1 MNKLW
6 PYSEAEDIINYY
18 GDDLPSPITLE
29 TGFGPSGPPHMG
41 TFGEI
46 ARTMFVQYALEDL
59 GYRTEIISFSD
70 DMDGLRKVPSGFPAS
85 LQKFLGQ
92 PISRVPD
99 PFGCHESY
107 SAHMNAQLADMVNMA
122 GATVHFKYSS
132 EEYQKGTFNEEIKI
146 ILNHFDDLRKIVA
159 ADYAIEKQRTWFPF
173 FVICEKCGNIYTP
186 RIIDVDADKAE
197 IKYSCDQKFD
207 TVQGCGHIGVISA
220 LNGHGK
226 LPWKI
231 DWAARWHALNINY
244 EIYGKDLIPS
254 ANISDRICT
263 DIFKWKPPKHM
274 FYELFLD
281 EEGLKI
287 SKSKG
292 EAINPKEWL
301 KYGNIESLY
310 YLFFNKPQSAKRI
323 SIKRLPKYLQELQ
336 RIEQDYYARKEKG
349 ELSNEKTIYHFL
361 TNFSPP
367 EHMPERI
374 DFSFL
379 VDLVSA
385 LGIRE
390 IPIIRQYVLK
400 NNNSDPDMDLID
412 AEIEKAL
419 NFYHDHLKG
428 DEKEITPDDIEFG
441 FNVLDDFARFLM
453 ISEWSG
459 EDIHKKIYEIAN
471 SYAVEVRHLFRTLYL
486 ILLKQ
491 ERGPRL
497 GNFVKVLGQ
506 TYVAN
511 EITKKIMKLEM
522 QTEIAALRK
531 EVENNYQM
539 MMAKLEQISTG
550 ESIKPDAA
558 RESATDSDEENR
570 IRTFHES
577 RSVPSKKLFLTD
589 PYLSQFDAVV
599 TMVDGVKVSLDRTCF
614 FSASGRQVGDTGEIA
629 SVKVIDTQYGERD
642 IVHLLEK
649 EPDFKVGD
657 TITASID
664 WQRRY
669 AIMKLHFASH
679 VMEHFLFETLGP
691 LTRDRA
697 FVNEK
702 YARMTYEYDNKLPPE
717 KLTEVETKTNTF
729 ISRNL
734 EIRQKKHGKYSEYTY
749 LMCGEITDPCSG
761 IHPKNTQEI
770 GNIKLKR
777 KSGGRGKEMVM
788 VYLS

>member
-6 PYSEAEDIINYY
+6 PYIEAQGIIDYF

-46 ARTMFVQYALEDL
+46 ARTMFVRYALEDM
-59 GYRTEIISFSD
+59 GYKTEIISFSD
-70 DMDGLRKVPSGFPAS
+70 DMDGLRKVPSGFPET
-85 LQKFLGQ
+85 LQAFLGQ
-92 PISRVPD
+92 PISKVPD

-107 SAHMNAQLADMVNMA
+107 SAHMNAQLADMVDLA
-122 GATVHFKYSS
+122 GAKVNFKYSS
-132 EEYQKGTFNEEIKI
+132 EEYKTGTLNEEIKI
-146 ILNHFDDLRKIVA
+146 ILKNFNALKKIVA
-159 ADYAIEKQRTWFPF
+159 SDYAIEKQRTWFPF
-173 FVICEKCGNIYTP
+173 FVICEKCGNIYTT

-207 TVQGCGHIGVISA
+207 TVKGCGHLGVTSA

-231 DWAARWHALNINY
+231 DWAARWHALDVNY

-292 EAINPKEWL
+292 EAINPTEWL

-323 SIKRLPKYLQELQ
+323 SIKRLPRYIQELQ
-336 RIEQDYYARKEKG
+336 RIEHDYYTKKQKE
-349 ELSNEKTIYHFL
+349 ELGNEKTIYHFL
-361 TNFSPP
+361 TNFLPP
-367 EHMPERI
+367 EKMPERI

-400 NNNSDPDMDLID
+400 NDNYNLENAEID

-419 NFYHDHLKG
+419 NFYRDHLRG
-428 DEKEITPDDIEFG
+428 DEKEITPDDIGFEFK
-441 FNVLDDFARFLM
+441 VLEDFARFLM
-453 ISEWSG
+453 LSDWTG
-459 EDIHKKIYEIAN
+459 EDIHKKTYEIAN
-471 SYAVEVRHLFRTLYL
+471 TFSIEVRQLFKTLYL

-506 TYVAN
+506 SYVAN
-511 EITKKIMKLEM
+511 EITKRLMKLEM
-522 QTEIAALRK
+522 QNEIASLRK
-531 EVENNYQM
+531 ECENNYQVILS
-539 MMAKLEQISTG
+539 KLEQLTDS
-550 ESIKPDAA
+550 EYRKLDA
-558 RESATDSDEENR
+558 EKKSAKDSDEENR
-570 IRTFHES
+570 IKASHES
-577 RSVPSKKLFLTD
+577 RSVASEKLFLSNS
-589 PYLSQFDAVV
+589 YLKTFDAAV
-599 TMVDGVKVSLDRTCF
+599 TRVDGVKVSLERTCF
-614 FSASGRQVGDTGEIA
+614 FPASGRQVGDTGEIA
-629 SVKVIDTQYGERD
+629 GIKVIDTQYGEQD

-649 EPDFKVGD
+649 EPDFNVGD
-657 TITASID
+657 KITGSID

-669 AIMKLHFASH
+669 AIMKLHIASH

-691 LTRDRA
+691 LTRNRA

-702 YARMTYEYDNKLPPE
+702 YARMTYEYENKLPPE
-717 KLTEVETKTNTF
+717 KLTEVEEKTNAF

-734 EIRQKKHGKYSEYTY
+734 EIKQKSHKKYSEYTY
-749 LMCGEITDPCSG
+749 LICDEITDPCSG

-770 GNIKLKR
+770 GSVKLKR

-788 VYLS
+788 VYIF